1 MVTLTKQQGPHSQ
14 GPEARLSS
22 VRQTGLWTIPPSYAN
37 TLTFGPATTFKGA
50 AAFPPPPV
58 APPASPLIVPPPLK
72 RACLPW
78 SSAGGRDGTHNCL
91 PALQQ
96 AQAAMRSSKQRFA
109 VRPVC
114 REQPPMRESQQQY
127 TTCGSC
133 SCFNAPLL
141 VRAVSPQEGDVRE
154 AGTRE
159 ELLRI
164 ALMLTSLTSVPS
176 NRPRYALSLRPTSCA
191 ASTLLPATTGA
202 SPASAPTSPPTSAPT
217 SAPTS
222 PGGPAVAPAAQASWS
237 NGPDS
242 WEAGPS
248 SRGGVQPVSPNG
260 GPPANDGPA
269 RPDLSC
275 DTTSTAVNPGSSPA
289 ASSRA
294 NSPRSD
300 YWEVVLAPS
309 PENQSYPEWS
319 P

>member
-1 MVTLTKQQGPHSQ
+1 MVRTTACRHCSKLKLRC
-14 GPEARLSS
+14 AR
-22 VRQTGLWTIPPSYAN
+22 PN
-37 TLTFGPATTFKGA
+37 N
-50 AAFPPPPV
+50 
-58 APPASPLIVPPPLK
+58 ASPCDRCVESN
-72 RACLPW
+72 LPCE
-78 SSAGGRDGTHNCL
+78 N
-91 PALQQ
+91 
-96 AQAAMRSSKQRFA
+96 
-109 VRPVC
+109 
-114 REQPPMRESQQQY
+114 
-127 TTCGSC
+127 
-133 SCFNAPLL
+133 
-141 VRAVSPQEGDVRE
+141 
-154 AGTRE
+154 
-159 ELLRI
+159 
-164 ALMLTSLTSVPS
+164 PS
-176 NRPRYALSLRPTSCA
+176 NSTQPAAPAA
-191 ASTLLPATTGA
+191 ASTRRSSCEQCRRKRVMCEKQGPGRSCFACEGFGYLCSLM
-202 SPASAPTSPPTSAPT
+202 TSPPTSAPT